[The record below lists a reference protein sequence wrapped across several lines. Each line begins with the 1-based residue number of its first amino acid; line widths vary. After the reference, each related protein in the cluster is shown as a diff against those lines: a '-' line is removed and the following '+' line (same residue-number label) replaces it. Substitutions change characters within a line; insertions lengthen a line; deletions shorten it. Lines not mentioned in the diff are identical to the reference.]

1 MGAFVMCASRARGN
15 LELAGPCATLSTT
28 GRGPRRVFDAGAY
41 HAVTVA
47 RLPRQRL
54 KANSARKKMKP
65 GTLTVGPVGQSS
77 AVPVAA
83 SRARSSQDRGASIQ
97 PEIAAVS

>member
-1 MGAFVMCASRARGN
+1 MGAFIMAASWGPEEN
-15 LELAGPCATLSTT
+15 IELAGHCAALSTAA
-28 GRGPRRVFDAGAY
+28 RGHRGDHGAGAY

-47 RLPRQRL
+47 LLPRQRL
-54 KANSARKKMKP
+54 KANSARKKTKP
-65 GTLTVGPVGQSS
+65 GTLTIGPVGQSS

-97 PEIAAVS
+97 PEI